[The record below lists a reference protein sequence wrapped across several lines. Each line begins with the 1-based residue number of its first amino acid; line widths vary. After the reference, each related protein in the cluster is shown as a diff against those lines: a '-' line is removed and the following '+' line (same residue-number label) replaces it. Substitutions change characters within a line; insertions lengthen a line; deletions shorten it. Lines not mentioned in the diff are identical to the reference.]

1 MLLRG
6 ATPTRRST
14 TVMALV
20 SVLSGAVSSAYLAAQ
35 VADPPT
41 AHVLYEAGRFEHW
54 SFPLTPDWT
63 RLHGMLL
70 NNGTHR
76 GSVSAPIFAPYRP
89 ALANY
94 AVEADIRVIE
104 EGDSFGVVVRVD
116 DDGRGYAAGVGR
128 KGGQPFGGMLSGFEP
143 GKDWHTYRIEV
154 RGNVFTLYID
164 GTVKSSVTNNRLL
177 SAGRVCLWSNR
188 YQLEVR
194 SFKVIALH

>member
-1 MLLRG
+1 
-6 ATPTRRST
+6 
-14 TVMALV
+14 
-20 SVLSGAVSSAYLAAQ
+20 
-35 VADPPT
+35 
-41 AHVLYEAGRFEHW
+41 
-54 SFPLTPDWT
+54 
-63 RLHGMLL
+63 MLL

-89 ALANY
+89 ELANY

-104 EGDSFGVVVRVD
+104 DGDSFGVVVRVD
-116 DDGRGYAAGVGR
+116 DDGGGYAAGVGI
-128 KGGQPFGGMLSGFEP
+128 KGGQPFGGMSSGFEP

-164 GTVKSSVTNNRLL
+164 GTFKGSLTNNRLL
-177 SAGRVCLWSNR
+177 SAGRVGLWSNR